1 MQASSKFTF
10 NEVSKYT
17 PIILTQLAKAHVSFD
32 TFKLV
37 FTIDLSAYYD
47 LDKQISEYLD
57 FLEEISPQLKSE
69 LLNITITQLRHRL
82 DLFSQDE
89 DMILSFRKKRSNS
102 FVLCEFCGEIGHFLF
117 GTMTDNRA
125 SEWAQTF
132 NSWKNETITNR
143 DLIKNQTLL
152 FESSLHYNKKTFKHI
167 EDSFRTLQ
175 NDLKRFESSTN
186 ISISAINLKLDVQT
200 LIQIA
205 QLGIEKHARLYG
217 QIRRTFIQRSYW
229 KNDRSYH

>member
-1 MQASSKFTF
+1 
-10 NEVSKYT
+10 
-17 PIILTQLAKAHVSFD
+17 
-32 TFKLV
+32 
-37 FTIDLSAYYD
+37 
-47 LDKQISEYLD
+47 
-57 FLEEISPQLKSE
+57 
-69 LLNITITQLRHRL
+69 
-82 DLFSQDE
+82 
-89 DMILSFRKKRSNS
+89 
-102 FVLCEFCGEIGHFLF
+102 
-117 GTMTDNRA
+117 MTDNRA

-205 QLGIEKHARLYG
+205 QLGIEEHARLYG
-217 QIRRTFIQRSYW
+217 QIRRTLSNARTGKMTELITKSQLSTELHRISSSL
-229 KNDRSYH
+229 KKQSEAADRSKFRKRFAYLPIFKDFICVIRKEDNGGIGYSVSRSGRFRVI